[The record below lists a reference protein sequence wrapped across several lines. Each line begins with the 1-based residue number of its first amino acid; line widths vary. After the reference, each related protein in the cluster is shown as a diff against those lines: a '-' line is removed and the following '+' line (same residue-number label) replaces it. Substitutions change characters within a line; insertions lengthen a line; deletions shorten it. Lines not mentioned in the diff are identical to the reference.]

1 MVMGNGF
8 KLFHTIFLV
17 IVWQYCA
24 KVGATFGDETGV
36 INLDH
41 QFSFRAFGSHDTQ
54 APIVAPIGS
63 STNVLVAAPFGSIAQ
78 TPEALTPKASS
89 TESIA
94 LTPEVASVESIAL
107 TPEAA
112 RVGSTQT
119 TTITPIGSST
129 QA

>member
-63 STNVLVAAPFGSIAQ
+63 
-78 TPEALTPKASS
+78 
-89 TESIA
+89 IA

-107 TPEAA
+107 TPEVASVESTALTPKAA